1 MYQKAQCC
9 WWILISNQKNEVLRC
24 FLPTVSW
31 AVTVFFCL
39 LSFRVLFL
47 LEVKAQGKNVFTN
60 GLVLPDLCLF
70 SISYGSSFS
79 GFVVLK
85 KKIMIENFFFFL
97 DISSMILEDAVLI
110 CQPGPSSWFSGL
122 NYVLV
127 LLDLDRTSLCLK

>member
-1 MYQKAQCC
+1 M
-9 WWILISNQKNEVLRC
+9 
-24 FLPTVSW
+24 
-31 AVTVFFCL
+31 TVFFCL

-85 KKIMIENFFFFL
+85 KSNEQEFFFFFE
-97 DISSMILEDAVLI
+97 ISSKILEDAVLI
-110 CQPGPSSWFSGL
+110 CQPGPFSSGL
-122 NYVLV
+122 NDVLV
-127 LLDLDRTSLCLK
+127 LLDLDRTSLVFKVKQYQMLIAAFMCQLL